1 MPPRQAEPPGQPRQP
16 RIRQPAE
23 PPQGGESTHRYEV
36 GREGGCRD
44 GAHAR
49 SIRPAEH
56 CNKPHTQRVRGG
68 GFSWYWCFG
77 VTNEGNS
84 AQYSNRDRHFRPPF
98 RPKGRQTPPVRR
110 GGPANGE
117 TGGSMGMAGG
127 KKRPAQQPVETG
139 GPGRRRVGVG
149 GEELPRGRR
158 EGAAGAATSRG
169 GGDRRGN
176 QSKPVAPGGGGSASA
191 ERNSREADGKERPAQ
206 QPAEAA
212 ATGVATS
219 RNRWPRE
226 AAGRRRR
233 GGAPERPTG
242 RSGRR
247 SNRQRRAVPEG
258 GGSAAGQRAPA
269 KKTPRSGTPGCRRT
283 SRLQHNTYDT

>member
-1 MPPRQAEPPGQPRQP
+1 MKEIPRNIPTGTGTFGLHSGQKGGKRPLSAAAGRQMEK
-16 RIRQPAE
+16 PAGQWE
-23 PPQGGESTHRYEV
+23 WPA
-36 GREGGCRD
+36 GRRD
-44 GAHAR
+44 R
-49 SIRPAEH
+49 R
-56 CNKPHTQRVRGG
+56 
-68 GFSWYWCFG
+68 
-77 VTNEGNS
+77 
-84 AQYSNRDRHFRPPF
+84 SNR
-98 RPKGRQTPPVRR
+98 
-110 GGPANGE
+110 
-117 TGGSMGMAGG
+117 
-127 KKRPAQQPVETG
+127 
-139 GPGRRRVGVG
+139 
-149 GEELPRGRR
+149 
-158 EGAAGAATSRG
+158 
-169 GGDRRGN
+169 
-176 QSKPVAPGGGGSASA
+176 SKPVAPGGDGSVSA

-212 ATGVATS
+212 ATGGATS

-247 SNRQRRAVPEG
+247 GNQWDGGSASAGRNSREADGKERPAGQPVETGGPGRRRVGVGGEELPRGRREEAADGATSGTAGRRRRGGTPERPAGRSDRRGNRQRRAVPEG

>member
-1 MPPRQAEPPGQPRQP
+1 MKEIPRNIPTGTGTFGLHSGQKGGKRPLSAAAGRQMEK
-16 RIRQPAE
+16 PAGQWE
-23 PPQGGESTHRYEV
+23 WPA
-36 GREGGCRD
+36 GRRD
-44 GAHAR
+44 R
-49 SIRPAEH
+49 R
-56 CNKPHTQRVRGG
+56 
-68 GFSWYWCFG
+68 
-77 VTNEGNS
+77 
-84 AQYSNRDRHFRPPF
+84 SNR
-98 RPKGRQTPPVRR
+98 
-110 GGPANGE
+110 
-117 TGGSMGMAGG
+117 
-127 KKRPAQQPVETG
+127 
-139 GPGRRRVGVG
+139 
-149 GEELPRGRR
+149 
-158 EGAAGAATSRG
+158 
-169 GGDRRGN
+169 
-176 QSKPVAPGGGGSASA
+176 SKPVAPGGDGSVSA

-212 ATGVATS
+212 ATGGATS

-233 GGAPERPTG
+233 RGTPERPTG